1 MYFPQDEVG
10 RNRKLSRPWHGP
22 YRVLEK
28 KDPDITL
35 CKVYFPLEKNIQVH
49 QTRVQPCPMNFPAG
63 CYWYGS
69 KRAGP
74 GCPPKWVDRLMTTD
88 EPMVNQ
94 DDNDLDD
101 GNAEEF
107 EPESE
112 TIHTEL
118 DYSDRNKA
126 GTNVTMNQNSD
137 TRKMKKT
144 RTRTIIPPAR
154 YQSDYA

>member
-1 MYFPQDEVG
+1 M
-10 RNRKLSRPWHGP
+10 
-22 YRVLEK
+22 
-28 KDPDITL
+28 
-35 CKVYFPLEKNIQVH
+35 
-49 QTRVQPCPMNFPAG
+49 VQIE
-63 CYWYGS
+63 
-69 KRAGP
+69 AGP
-74 GCPPKWVDRLMTTD
+74 GRPPKWVDRLMATD

-118 DYSDRNKA
+118 DYSDRNEA
-126 GTNVTMNQNSD
+126 GTNVTVNQNSD

-144 RTRTIIPPAR
+144 RTRTIIPPAQ
-154 YQSDYA
+154 YQADYA